1 MPPSTTSGSA
11 GSWWIS
17 WLRISAIVDAR
28 FRLIVDGKSAAVR
41 GALGKRARC
50 RLDGTQSSTISVKW
64 PSAERLS
71 MQLAGAA

>member
-1 MPPSTTSGSA
+1 MSVGHA
-11 GSWWIS
+11 GDDLPT
-17 WLRISAIVDAR
+17 LRISAIVDAR